1 MNIKSIIRSKYF
13 KILFSL
19 ILIVLV
25 LSIVNFKLLI
35 ESLINIKLIFLISI
49 LLIPLGI
56 FFRSWRL
63 FVILNKDIK
72 IISLKN
78 AYIIT
83 LVGIGLNIFLPAS
96 MGDIAKSYYG
106 YKWYGFK
113 EEMLSASLVDKII
126 ALLSLF
132 IIGSAAAFFL
142 GLDDIFLFSIF
153 ITILVL
159 LLVFFPYFFPWSTI
173 NKFYSLISNKKMNKK
188 KLERSFTLSKK
199 IKLITIAISIFG
211 WLVSCLQLLIIC
223 ESFSIKI
230 GFIYILA
237 IASLINLA
245 ILFPLTLNGLGSSEA
260 MIIFI
265 FGLNGINPTLGVLV
279 SFIYTQIINTIIP
292 GFFGLLIILKNN
304 K

>member
-1 MNIKSIIRSKYF
+1 MNIRAIFRSRYF

-19 ILIVLV
+19 ILIFLI
-25 LSIVNFKLLI
+25 LSFVNFKLLI
-35 ESLINIKLIFLISI
+35 ESLMNIKLIFFIAI
-49 LLIPLGI
+49 LLIPMGI

-78 AYIIT
+78 AYILT

-106 YKWYGFK
+106 YKWYGSK
-113 EEMLSASLVDKII
+113 EEMLSASIVDKII
-126 ALLSLF
+126 ALLSIF
-132 IIGSAAAFFL
+132 IIGCVAAFFL
-142 GLDDIFLFSIF
+142 CLYDIFIFSVI
-153 ITILVL
+153 ITIFLL
-159 LLVFFPYFFPWSTI
+159 LLVFLPNFFPWSII
-173 NKFYSLISNKKMNKK
+173 NKFYSLISKKKMNKK
-188 KLERSFTLSKK
+188 KLERSFNLSNK
-199 IKLITIAISIFG
+199 IKIITIIISIFG

-223 ESFSIKI
+223 ESLNITI

-237 IASLINLA
+237 VASLINLA

-265 FGLNGINPTLGVLV
+265 FGLNNISPTLGVLV
-279 SFIYTQIINTIIP
+279 SFIYTQIINAIIP
-292 GFFGLLIILKNN
+292 GFFGLLIIIKNE
-304 K
+304 